1 MSFLQAQVVE
11 GVGMKKQLF
20 TIILILLLLVSWVVI
35 IDLARD
41 LGDARN
47 ALKIAE
53 DFLDESR
60 DEIDEMSNQIERLMN
75 DLNRGNEWN
84 KETHR

>member
-1 MSFLQAQVVE
+1 MKRQLLTVV
-11 GVGMKKQLF
+11 
-20 TIILILLLLVSWVVI
+20 LILLLLVSWVVI

-41 LGDARN
+41 KEDLQY

-53 DFLDESR
+53 DFIDESR
-60 DEIDEMSNQIERLMN
+60 EEIDGMSTTIERLMN

-84 KETHR
+84 ERMDR

>member
-1 MSFLQAQVVE
+1 MNRRL
-11 GVGMKKQLF
+11 L
-20 TIILILLLLVSWVVI
+20 TIVLILILLVSWVVI

-41 LGDARN
+41 LRDARN

-60 DEIDEMSNQIERLMN
+60 DEIRELSTVVDNYNEEG
-75 DLNRGNEWN
+75 NRGITWNE
-84 KETHR
+84 EAIPEHRR